1 MRKLIFGVV
10 ILVASVAAALWLRDH
25 DGFVVIQVG
34 QWSVQASLF
43 VFLGALLVGWLALSL
58 TFGVL
63 RRLWR
68 APKGMRR
75 WALWRRHKRAREGLL
90 NGLIEI
96 AEGNYGTA
104 EKTLLASSEAVEMP
118 VFNHLLAAL
127 AAQRRGA
134 WEARDEYLRRADEA
148 EPRARTAVGLL
159 QARLQVDAEQWE
171 QALATLNW
179 LRERIPAN
187 RSVLALLGRTLEV
200 LGDWD
205 RLAAL
210 LPELRRRDAL
220 PETSMDALEGRVVGA
235 RLAQADSANL
245 ESVWDSL
252 SRDQKRRPAIRAA
265 YARALIDAGRTGEAH
280 GKLKGWLRRGL
291 DSQLLRV
298 WGSLTGSV
306 VNNALRQTEKW
317 LENQPEHPELLY
329 AAGRLAAM
337 NGARERARFYL
348 ESAAA
353 RMNDP
358 QLEGDLAEVLEALG
372 EADEARSA
380 YRRALGLE
388 PGRAALLSAEGG
400 ASDGTETDERAASA

>member
-1 MRKLIFGVV
+1 MRKLIIGVV

-34 QWSVQASLF
+34 AWSLQASLF
-43 VFLGALLVGWLALSL
+43 VFLGALLVAWLALSL
-58 TFGVL
+58 TFGAL

-96 AEGNYGTA
+96 AEGNYATA

-187 RSVLALLGRTLEV
+187 RSALALLARTLEV
-200 LGDWD
+200 VGDWD

-210 LPELRRRDAL
+210 LPELRRREVLPDA
-220 PETSMDALEGRVVGA
+220 SMEALEARVIGA
-235 RLAQADSANL
+235 RLASADTTEL
-245 ESVWDSL
+245 ESVWDGL

-265 YARALIDAGRTGEAH
+265 YARALLEAERIGEAH

-298 WGSLTGSV
+298 WGGLTGSV

-329 AAGRLAAM
+329 AAGRLAAT
-337 NGARERARFYL
+337 NGGRERARFYL

-353 RMNDP
+353 RMSDP
-358 QLEGDLAEVLEALG
+358 QLEADLAELFERLE
-372 EADEARSA
+372 EPEEARAA

-388 PGRAALLSAEGG
+388 PPRTALLSADSGG
-400 ASDGTETDERAASA
+400 GSNADESKAANG